1 MKFEDSFDSK
11 MEEELERFLKEQI
24 DNAKK
29 PLFYFIDVTAY
40 DPKEAEIV
48 ANEIASALHKKGKII
63 QKIAFLFTKKKK
75 IKHKEMKDQ
84 VQVFDSE
91 WEAQSWISDQ
101 SRFGFLDEITLDS
114 LADR

>member
-1 MKFEDSFDSK
+1 MNFEDSFDSK
-11 MEEELERFLKEQI
+11 MEEELERCLKEQI

-29 PLFYFIDVTAY
+29 PLFYLIDVTAY
-40 DPKEAEIV
+40 DPKEAEAIANDV
-48 ANEIASALHKKGKII
+48 ALSLQKKGKII
-63 QKIAFLFTKKKK
+63 QKIAFLFKKKKK

-84 VQVFDSE
+84 VQVFDSD

-114 LADR
+114 LSDR